1 MTNYKDINYILYRE
15 LNIKIQLKKKIKRK
29 KLFKI

>member
-15 LNIKIQLKKKIKRK
+15 LNIKIQLKKNKMK
-29 KLFKI
+29 KTI

>member
-15 LNIKIQLKKKIKRK
+15 FNIKIQLKKNKMK
-29 KLFKI
+29 KTI